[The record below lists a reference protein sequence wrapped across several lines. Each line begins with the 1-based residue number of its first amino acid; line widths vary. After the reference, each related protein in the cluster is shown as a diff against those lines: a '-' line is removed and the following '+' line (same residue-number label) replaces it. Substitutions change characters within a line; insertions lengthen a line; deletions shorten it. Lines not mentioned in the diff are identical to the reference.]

1 MKYYLSRNNLDGR
14 SLLFTGCKHLTLVS
28 FAIKQLKTLKI
39 SSLKNLIM
47 ENRINVSKVAPKAY
61 EAMIGLEKYLA
72 LSGLDKTLYELI
84 KTRASQINGCAYCIN
99 MHTRDAMKLGE
110 TAQRLFLLD
119 AWRETEL
126 FTEKERAVLALTEAM
141 TLLTNGHVSDEV
153 YKNAEAHL
161 TPNELAAVIMAVV
174 AINGWNRIAITTR
187 APLD

>member
-1 MKYYLSRNNLDGR
+1 
-14 SLLFTGCKHLTLVS
+14 
-28 FAIKQLKTLKI
+28 
-39 SSLKNLIM
+39 M
-47 ENRINVSKVAPKAY
+47 ESRINVSKIDPKAY

-72 LSGLDKTLYELI
+72 QSGLDKILYELI

-110 TAQRLFLLD
+110 TSQRLFLLN

-126 FTEKERAVLALTEAM
+126 FSEKEKAVLALTEAM
-141 TLLTNGHVSDEV
+141 TLITNGNVLDEV
-153 YKNAEAHL
+153 YKDAEAHL

-187 APLD
+187 MPLD